1 MTKRTQRKSTLKDMK
16 RRHYF
21 FLNPYEDCAFTK
33 SPQCNAKTKV
43 RKFPLVIHIE
53 PQQLFLLNK
62 QCKYCV
68 NCDLIITKQ
77 SEVEQLMEEAFHQR
91 NPGIV
96 GNDYLVMGTL
106 DKKDWRKS
114 NKEDVDSSEAFKWM
128 YVFKDHLNFEV
139 APAGWYSDQ

>member
-1 MTKRTQRKSTLKDMK
+1 MDKKTQRKSTMKDMK

-33 SPQCNAKTKV
+33 CPQCSAKTKV

-62 QCKYCV
+62 ICKYCV
-68 NCDLIITKQ
+68 DCDLIITKQ
-77 SEVEQLMEEAFHQR
+77 SEVEQQLLVGFSEI
-91 NPGIV
+91 NPEII

-106 DKKDWRKS
+106 DKKDWRNREKTGDDPADTI
-114 NKEDVDSSEAFKWM
+114 KKM
-128 YVFKDHLNFEV
+128 YVFKNHLNFELV
-139 APAGWYSDQ
+139 PAGWYPD